1 MPGATFRLPRGYLEA
16 TLRPS
21 GSQPVG
27 TPEPPSGYPGATLR
41 LPSGYP
47 QATLK
52 PPQSQGTSGEEG
64 DAQDGTLV
72 QESPVPRL
80 EPGAWDTSAVWREGL
95 SFVFGWR
102 IWLNAPK

>member
-1 MPGATFRLPRGYLEA
+1 MSRLALQLIGLNLLGGDAVVIPVM
-16 TLRPS
+16 
-21 GSQPVG
+21 PVG
-27 TPEPPSGYPGATLR
+27 PRLR
-41 LPSGYP
+41 GRRSTVLA
-47 QATLK
+47 QALSEALVSVAGLVGR
-52 PPQSQGTSGEEG
+52 PVR
-64 DAQDGTLV
+64 AQDGTLV

>member
-27 TPEPPSGYPGATLR
+27 TPEPPSGYPG
-41 LPSGYP
+41 
-47 QATLK
+47 ATLK